1 MTPPTLFL
9 KDFIMSISR
18 ETLKPYLFI
27 YAIFISLF
35 HFGVNIWGGISDL
48 WFNAAHFSLLAS
60 LGYMTY
66 KASKYSS
73 EDRISIFDIIL
84 ALLCL
89 VVVGYMMAFE
99 EILYAK
105 YNGQMQTSD
114 YYIAG
119 LSIFLAI
126 EMVRRT
132 TGFIIPALMV
142 TAIGYVLWFG
152 QHLTGVFAFGGMTV
166 ERFFYRMY
174 YTGEGLFG
182 SIATISSTYVFMFI
196 LFAAF
201 LLKSGAGDFIVD
213 LSRAFTGRFKGG
225 AGHVAVF
232 SSALMGTIS
241 GSAVAN
247 TVSTG
252 SITIPMMKKSGFKPI
267 FAAGVETA
275 ASTGGQIMP
284 PIMGA
289 GAFIMAQM
297 TNIPFVTIIAVSVLP
312 AVLYFASIAVYIHI
326 HAKENNIE
334 VDNTKVPIFPILREG
349 FHFLIPLS
357 TLIGL
362 LVVGFTPTYAAGIA
376 IVVIIASSYLTKHKR
391 MGFRQVLEA
400 LALGS
405 QNMIVTG
412 VLLVAVGIIVGVINI
427 SGIGITFSQLI
438 MEWSQN
444 QLIIAFVLVA
454 IASLV
459 LGMGLPVTAS
469 YVVLAVLSAPALVG
483 LMLSPELA
491 ALLNAG
497 IEIPEATMY
506 LLAAHLT
513 IFWLSQDSN
522 LTPPVCLAAF
532 AAAGVAGTPPM
543 RTGVESWKLG
553 KGLYIVPL
561 LFCFTPIITGTW
573 PERFEVFFFGIFGML
588 AFATTIEGFWDVKV
602 SWLERPL
609 FAIAAF
615 ALFMQDSMFDMESA
629 IEGVQNIHIAGF
641 ILLAGIMTL
650 HKLRARKVVHV
661 RAN

>member
-1 MTPPTLFL
+1 
-9 KDFIMSISR
+9 MSISR
-18 ETLKPYLFI
+18 ERLKPFVFF

-35 HFGVNIWGGISDL
+35 HFWINIWGGISDL

-60 LGYMTY
+60 LGFLTY

-73 EDRISIFDIIL
+73 EEKVSLLDIVL
-84 ALLCL
+84 ALLSVS
-89 VVVGYMMAFE
+89 VVIYMMLFE
-99 EILYAK
+99 ESLYA
-105 YNGQMQTSD
+105 NGMGQMRPSD
-114 YYIAG
+114 IAMTG
-119 LSIFLAI
+119 LAIVLAI

-132 TGFIIPALMV
+132 TGVIIPALIL
-142 TAIGYVLWFG
+142 TAIAYVLWFG
-152 QHLTGVFAFGGMTV
+152 QHLSGVFAFGGMTI
-166 ERFFYRMY
+166 ERFFYRIF

-213 LSRAFTGRFKGG
+213 VSRAFTSRFRGG

-232 SSALMGTIS
+232 SSSLMGTIS

-252 SITIPMMKKSGFKPI
+252 SITIPMMKKNGFKPI

-297 TNIPFVTIIAVSVLP
+297 TNIPFVTIVVVSILP
-312 AVLYFASIAVYIHI
+312 AILYFASIAIYIHI
-326 HAKENNIE
+326 HAKEQE
-334 VDNTKVPIFPILREG
+334 LEPDHEPITLWPVLREG
-349 FHFLIPLS
+349 FHFVIPLA

-362 LVVGFTPTYAAGIA
+362 LVYGYTPTYAAGIS
-376 IVVIIASSYLTKHKR
+376 IVAIIASSYLTKYKR
-391 MGFRQVLEA
+391 MGIKEVLEA

-405 QNMIVTG
+405 QNMVVTG
-412 VLLVAVGIIVGVINI
+412 VLLVSVGIIVGVINI

-438 MEWSQN
+438 MEWSGG
-444 QLIIAFVLVA
+444 QLIIALVLIA
-454 IASLV
+454 LASLV

-483 LMLSPELA
+483 LMLSPEMA

-497 IEIPEATMY
+497 VEIPEATMY
-506 LLAAHLT
+506 FLAAHLI

-532 AAAGVAGTPPM
+532 AAAGIAGTSPM

-561 LFCFTPIITGTW
+561 LFAFTPLVTGTW
-573 PERFEVFFFGIFGML
+573 AEQFEVFGFALVGFA
-588 AFATTIEGFWDVKV
+588 AFAITIEGFWDIRVTL
-602 SWLERPL
+602 LERL
-609 FAIAAF
+609 GFAAA
-615 ALFMQDSMFDMESA
+615 AVLLFMQDKVFGLESFTPW
-629 IEGVQNIHIAGF
+629 IETIHVVGF
-641 ILLAGIMTL
+641 ALFAGIMTL
-650 HKLRARKVVHV
+650 HKLRARKVQH
-661 RAN
+661 A